1 MKDITRRN
9 FVKSS
14 MVAPAVLLRK
24 SEAAGA
30 AFAAGTG
37 GSTAS
42 SRNSSQKRKAKQIR
56 IIGICCSPR
65 KAKTTAA
72 SLRVCLE
79 AAKEVHPSIEV
90 ELIELA
96 GMKIDGSLAA
106 GLPLEPGQRD
116 DFPKLVPKLS
126 DPAVAGII
134 VGTPVYFSSMTSL
147 CKAFLDR
154 CITFWE
160 NNMALSG
167 KVAGV
172 LAVGGSRNG
181 GQEITIQ
188 SVQAALLCQEMIIV
202 GSGRPAPRIGATVWN
217 SGKGDVTEDEFG
229 MATTRKL
236 GRRVAEVALQLNGMA
251 K

>member
-1 MKDITRRN
+1 MTHITRRD

-14 MVAPAVLLRK
+14 MAASAAV
-24 SEAAGA
+24 AAGA
-30 AFAAGTG
+30 ATG
-37 GSTAS
+37 TAS
-42 SRNSSQKRKAKQIR
+42 NRDTDEKRKARRIK
-56 IIGICCSPR
+56 IIGVCCSPR

-72 SLRVCLE
+72 SLQVCLDS
-79 AAKEVHPSIEV
+79 AKDVSPEVEV

-96 GMKIDGSLAA
+96 GMKINGALAA
-106 GLPLEPGQRD
+106 GVPLEPGQED
-116 DFPKLVPKLS
+116 DFAKLVPKLS
-126 DPAVAGII
+126 DPQVGGII

-154 CITFWE
+154 CITLYT
-160 NNMALSG
+160 NNLALSG

-188 SVQAALLCQEMIIV
+188 SVQAALLCQEMVVV
-202 GSGRPAPRIGATVWN
+202 GSGGPAPRIGATVWN
-217 SGKGDVTEDEFG
+217 DGKDDVTKDEFG

-236 GRRVAEVALQLNGMA
+236 GRRVAEVALRLSI
-251 K
+251 KT